1 MADRD
6 SLHVAVDE
14 FIGMRPEGAEFD
26 EAWFPVR
33 QINHSEPV
41 LPRIV
46 TGIDGEKLPAAV
58 QQRIGDLSAKRLP
71 VIADK
76 VSARPRLATIAHLF
90 GSPNLIAA
98 KLTASPPAMR
108 RREIARY
115 GSLMGLADEQ
125 ATNLLD
131 GIAYDPQPGTE
142 LSTPTNS
149 APTADNH
156 P

>member
-46 TGIDGEKLPAAV
+46 TGIEGEKLPAAV

-76 VSARPRLATIAHLF
+76 VCRATEISDDRTPFWLPEPHR
-90 GSPNLIAA
+90 GEGNRIAA
-98 KLTASPPAMR
+98 GNAPPRDRALR
-108 RREIARY
+108 
-115 GSLMGLADEQ
+115 
-125 ATNLLD
+125 
-131 GIAYDPQPGTE
+131 
-142 LSTPTNS
+142 
-149 APTADNH
+149 
-156 P
+156 